1 MLAKLNSKLFLT
13 VKNLLNTDDLEITY
27 YEPAA
32 PDRGGALQ
40 LISERRFGR
49 RFEIGFQ
56 FEF

>member
-1 MLAKLNSKLFLT
+1 MTIQNVLNRD
-13 VKNLLNTDDLEITY
+13 NLRIFF

-40 LISERRFGR
+40 TIAQRDFGR